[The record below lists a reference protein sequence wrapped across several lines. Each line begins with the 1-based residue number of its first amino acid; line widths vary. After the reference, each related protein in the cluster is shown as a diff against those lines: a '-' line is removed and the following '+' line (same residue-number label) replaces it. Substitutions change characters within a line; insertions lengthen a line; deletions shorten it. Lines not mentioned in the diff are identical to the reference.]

1 MQFQVILEQLDTDIL
16 RGLRTKEATNRLLK
30 FGYNKITEK
39 NKFSAL
45 TIFTRQFLDFLTV
58 LMLVSAII
66 ALFANKLPTA
76 IAIGIVV
83 VINVFLGFIMEYK
96 SEKSLEAL
104 KNMLSSKTRIIRD
117 GKEQLIDF
125 SLIVPGDVLIIQEGQ
140 KIPADAIIIE
150 ESNLK
155 VDESALTGES
165 VPVKKYVY
173 AYEDSKGGSDPP
185 LARHEKNRGMVFL
198 GTMALI
204 GHGKAVVVKT
214 GKHTEFGN
222 IAESL
227 SSIKEPITPLQK
239 QVRNLGKL
247 ISAIAFLLAILIL
260 ILGEFRGISFLD
272 IDQLMLAISIF
283 ISIVPAGLLVVM
295 TLTLAIGVQRMAR
308 EKTII
313 KKLSSV
319 ETLGCAEIICT
330 DKTGTLTENQM
341 TAKKIWMQDTF
352 FDIEETFSV
361 DASKDLEGLIKAG
374 VICNSA
380 EVNKNAQGNWE
391 ILGDP
396 TEGSLLVLGE
406 KAGLSE
412 KILKNSGKILKM
424 FSFEQAVRRSAAVF
438 EKDNEITCFVSGSPE
453 NVLEISTFYLKDG
466 EDIVLDNIYREYIKT
481 IFLSLASEGYRIVA
495 LARRR
500 IDKEIE
506 YSRENLEKEMTFLGL
521 VALYDPP
528 RKEVKLAI
536 EECKNAGIR
545 VVMITGDNDLTAL
558 AIAREAGLDINN
570 NQVIKGEDIERYS
583 DDELLEVI
591 KRCNV
596 FARVKPIHKLRIVQA
611 FQKWGRVVAVTGDGV
626 NDAPALKEA
635 NIGAAMGIRGTDVA
649 KEASDMII
657 IDDNFVSI
665 SKAVKE
671 GRIIYDNVKKFIKFL
686 LTANAIETPLI
697 ITAIILGMPTPILPL
712 HILWINFVTDSMPAI
727 TLGMEPEHK
736 NVMKHPPRSPKEHI
750 LKGITPF
757 ILFASFI
764 GYIFSFLIFIWIY
777 NPALNNLIFAQT
789 MTFTFIVIYKLFLTF
804 SCRSTKETIFSL
816 GFFTNSKMIWAVL
829 FSLVLQFIIIYSPFM
844 QELFETMALQLNHWL
859 IIIVLALFG
868 FLFIEA
874 KKVFMFYQEKI
885 KSR

>member
-1 MQFQVILEQLDTDIL
+1 MQFQAILEQLDTDIL

-30 FGYNKITEK
+30 FGHNKITEK
-39 NKFSAL
+39 NKFSVL
-45 TIFTRQFLDFLTV
+45 TIFIRQFLDFLTI

-173 AYEDSKGGSDPP
+173 AYEDSKGGSRPP

-736 NVMKHPPRSPKEHI
+736 NVMKYPPRPPKEHI

-757 ILFASFI
+757 ILFASFV

-777 NPALNNLIFAQT
+777 NPVLNNLIFAQT
-789 MTFTFIVIYKLFLTF
+789 MTFTFIVIYKLLLTF

-816 GFFTNSKMIWAVL
+816 GFFTNSKMIWAVI
-829 FSLVLQFIIIYSPFM
+829 FSLVLQLIIIYSPFM
-844 QELFETMALQLNHWL
+844 QKLFETMALQLNHWL
-859 IIIVLALFG
+859 IIIVLALLG